1 MAGQM
6 LVFGP
11 KQLRRFEM
19 SLRAFGFTLHQARAL
34 LLLKLEIGERLAP
47 AYNPRVDCPVRRR
60 VDSDYPY

>member
-1 MAGQM
+1 
-6 LVFGP
+6 
-11 KQLRRFEM
+11 M